1 VHSVFRHRQF
11 AILWAAGLVSSL
23 AGWCLGMAQAIH
35 VYDLTR
41 SPVTTAGVTVAATLP
56 AAALGNVGGLVGD
69 RVDRVRLL
77 KIVSL
82 VRVAVVASLLIV
94 GDQAWAVLAVV
105 FLQAAAMQFFTPA
118 EQAMVADVVDDDE
131 LPSATGANSAA
142 MNITR
147 LAGPALGGGLM
158 TAVGFGYTIAFI
170 VAALAVASALVWF
183 LRPNLRV
190 CRQPG
195 SLALLTSD
203 WIAGARVLVTQP
215 STRGV
220 AALHALDACKEGA
233 FTALFP
239 VLMLGVIGTSP
250 AFMGVVNSSFAVT
263 AILAGPTIAFTVRRL
278 GYRIPI
284 AAGAGISGA
293 LLLALAL
300 HPTPTFALSVFA
312 LCGYPFTVSWVA
324 ANTLLLIRTKSDFRA
339 RVVGGINSLYS
350 ILMLISAAASGIAA
364 DHLGVLVVIA
374 AAAALQIL
382 AAPAFLLLTRRIN
395 AEPHNKPTRQ

>member
-1 VHSVFRHRQF
+1 
-11 AILWAAGLVSSL
+11 
-23 AGWCLGMAQAIH
+23 M
-35 VYDLTR
+35 
-41 SPVTTAGVTVAATLP
+41 
-56 AAALGNVGGLVGD
+56 
-69 RVDRVRLL
+69 
-77 KIVSL
+77 
-82 VRVAVVASLLIV
+82 
-94 GDQAWAVLAVV
+94 V

-118 EQAMVADVVDDDE
+118 EQAMVAEVVDEDE
-131 LPSATGANSAA
+131 LASATGANSAA
-142 MNITR
+142 TNITR

-158 TAVGFGYTIAFI
+158 TVVGFRYTIAFV
-170 VAALAVASALVWF
+170 VAALAVSSALVWL

-195 SLALLTSD
+195 SLALLASD

-220 AALHALDACKEGA
+220 AALHVLDACKEGA
-233 FTALFP
+233 LTALFP

-300 HPTPTFALSVFA
+300 HPTPTFALTVFA

-324 ANTLLLIRTKSDFRA
+324 SNTLLLIQTRSDFRA
-339 RVVGGINSLYS
+339 RVVGGINSLYA
-350 ILMLISAAASGIAA
+350 IIMLISAAASGIAA
-364 DHLGVLVVIA
+364 DHLGVLAVIA
-374 AAAALQIL
+374 AAAALQMI
-382 AAPAFLLLTRRIN
+382 AAPAFMLLT
-395 AEPHNKPTRQ
+395 